1 MFYISIDCTGVE
13 DELDV
18 TMAQM
23 IATKYALAHDCV
35 GKVAAFLKE
44 KYGYDV
50 SEDEKFYL
58 TIHVAK
64 VIKQSMA
71 V

>member
-1 MFYISIDCTGVE
+1 MT
-13 DELDV
+13 
-18 TMAQM
+18 
-23 IATKYALAHDCV
+23 
-35 GKVAAFLKE
+35 AAARSRHFLKE